1 MVPSI
6 TTAPLFILT
15 LALFWDEDRWK
26 RFLGLMAHEFFH
38 TWNVRFRPA
47 AIDTYDYQ
55 DINYTELLWIAEGLT
70 SYYDEILP
78 VRAGLVSVSDYR
90 EQLAN
95 TIDSVVD
102 NPGYG
107 QDTLA
112 RAARSLDRGYHRGAT
127 RAADKPPHRISIAG
141 GLLGLVL
148 DLRSAGQ

>member
-1 MVPSI
+1 METFSGSNGSRV
-6 TTAPLFILT
+6 L
-15 LALFWDEDRWK
+15 
-26 RFLGLMAHEFFH
+26 H
-38 TWNVRFRPA
+38 TWNVNAFVA

-55 DINYTELLWIAEGLT
+55 DIDYTELLWIAEGLT

-112 RAARSLDRGYHRGAT
+112 RASFSGL
-127 RAADKPPHRISIAG
+127 RAIIAAQTA
-141 GLLGLVL
+141 LPINPTAPYLTSEAAFWSWCLI
-148 DLRSAGQ
+148 LRSAGPWGSAAWIR